1 MKTILIALNLFFTT
15 ALNIDSN
22 FYDAANMN
30 VPMDNIWFGSY
41 AISTDL
47 KLPTFEVQFMNEGLP
62 SINNRDSFACFYE
75 NVLAGSP
82 VKLSSGLST
91 LPVYCHI
98 TEPTG
103 LNIKWWSV
111 EKNKTITLRF
121 LSERSEKVGDSLGL
135 DSNTIYFKYGNYFYR
150 PANFEPVGCYKCVGT
165 SSSEECVVNDERDKC
180 VKTVNVCKAC
190 PDCSPVSYFCSK
202 FVDGVNTPCKAV
214 GTDLLCTHEPEQQV
228 CMEDNNSSNVCSF
241 DSFYPHPPS
250 SPPLPPVSPPPTQAT
265 FFPKNV
271 EVSFGIQVGSN
282 IQISSQQFP
291 VNTIIKST
299 NLGTTTSSH
308 AAVVITESNTYSCT
322 TSTNEI
328 TEFEVGKGYIVKTS
342 DDYYMSLFGS
352 VLSHDQETLKL
363 TRAKPVSYS
372 TKLGKNVT
380 LHANNFTEGTVI
392 REANNIVQVSPSSTI
407 VVLRGDTIKDF
418 VPGKGYIIT
427 SSTTMDLTFN

>member
-1 MKTILIALNLFFTT
+1 MKTILIIALNLFFTT

-41 AISTDL
+41 DNSNLDL

-98 TEPTG
+98 TEPKG

-121 LSERSEKVGDSLGL
+121 LPDGSEQIGSLKFN
-135 DSNTIYFKYGNYFYR
+135 SKTIYFNYGDYFYR

-180 VKTVNVCKAC
+180 VKTVDVCKAC
-190 PDCSPVSYFCSK
+190 PHCSPNAYFC
-202 FVDGVNTPCKAV
+202 VDSENDFCYVGDGDTELCK
-214 GTDLLCTHEPEQQV
+214 HEPEQQV

-328 TEFEVGKGYIVKTS
+328 TEFEIGKGYMVKTS